1 MLRGRKC
8 SGIGQ
13 LLLPVI
19 TIECSV
25 SGMIRIIIAEIQ
37 MLHGLPMID
46 TKLR

>member
-25 SGMIRIIIAEIQ
+25 SGMIRIIIAGIQ
-37 MLHGLPMID
+37 MLYSLPMID
-46 TKLR
+46 TRLK